1 MLAPIYICDLWQGA
15 AQCYAKSRPHVQR
28 NADILHCGKCHK
40 SRCLV
45 HLAEGGVHSSEAI
58 VFYRMSRDQGPFHKF
73 HLARRKT
80 LASDKETILAAEVS
94 GDGFEKLIGQKLAI
108 TALSYPQCQPLNVS
122 HIELGWYDRLRSDP
136 VAVREIRLII

>member
-1 MLAPIYICDLWQGA
+1 
-15 AQCYAKSRPHVQR
+15 
-28 NADILHCGKCHK
+28 
-40 SRCLV
+40 LV

-58 VFYRMSRDQGPFHKF
+58 VFYRMSRDQGPFHNF

-80 LASDKETILAAEVS
+80 LAWDKERILAAEVS

-122 HIELGWYDRLRSDP
+122 HIELGWYDRLRSEP